1 MRDWLKK
8 ERTDRGLTMAEMAE
22 KLSLSESYYLRI
34 ENGERQKKM
43 DLLLVRKL
51 ATALDIS
58 VEEIIAKEET

>member
-8 ERTDRGLTMAEMAE
+8 ERTDRGLTMAEMAA

-58 VEEIIAKEET
+58 VEEIIAKEGM

>member
-1 MRDWLKK
+1 LRDWLKK
-8 ERTDRGLTMAEMAE
+8 ERTDRGLTMAEMAA

-58 VEEIIAKEET
+58 VEEIIAKEGT

>member
-8 ERTDRGLTMAEMAE
+8 ERTDRGLTMAEMAA

-58 VEEIIAKEET
+58 VEEIIAKEGT